1 MDHWI
6 DSPEVAASQEELIGL
21 RSPVDTRPRRREGA
35 AASRQGPPPSL
46 VQLRIA
52 VWTGDARDTR
62 PDPDMEPAILSTLWP
77 PNRCAPGGV
86 IPRRSPLQT
95 EGARRGGNGALA
107 RRLAALE
114 PLPHSR
120 GRGKHALQGRRR
132 GQSTSC
138 RMAKAGRHSRKSTSR
153 HAQHSSPISFRS
165 FAMVVCS
172 TESPIAH

>member
-1 MDHWI
+1 MRNWPGP
-6 DSPEVAASQEELIGL
+6 SQWKKSGCCARSNSLRQNRPVPRTLPLSAA
-21 RSPVDTRPRRREGA
+21 PRRTESIVPCHSLDTLSAPQTATTPPAVGRAGTTRAGDRDCGSRRPAAPPHRE
-35 AASRQGPPPSL
+35 RRPS
-46 VQLRIA
+46 
-52 VWTGDARDTR
+52 
-62 PDPDMEPAILSTLWP
+62 EAILERHVLSVVE
-77 PNRCAPGGV
+77 PGD
-86 IPRRSPLQT
+86 
-95 EGARRGGNGALA
+95 
-107 RRLAALE
+107 
-114 PLPHSR
+114 SR